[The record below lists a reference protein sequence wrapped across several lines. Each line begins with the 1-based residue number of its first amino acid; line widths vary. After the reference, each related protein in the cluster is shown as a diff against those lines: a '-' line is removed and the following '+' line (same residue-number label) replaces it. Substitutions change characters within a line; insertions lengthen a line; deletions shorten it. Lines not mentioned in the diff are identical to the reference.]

1 MTQKK
6 EYRNAIRSRRI
17 IREAFEALL
26 HEKPL
31 EKITATDIIN
41 QSGLNRSTFYAHY
54 PDVKGIIDE
63 ITGEV
68 FTMFAQ
74 LLAEMDFSRFLE
86 NPEPNLR
93 RVVSFL
99 EENQNLY
106 RLLGQSHM
114 SLTYLEQLKNMLI
127 RQVLETPNLPTGE
140 HSQVSLDI
148 RKERDPHPDLAQRRH
163 RRLPGM
169 AVRQDHLH
177 PGRNDCRGGKNRR
190 CVIQL
195 LS

>member
-1 MTQKK
+1 MAEKK
-6 EYRNAIRSRRI
+6 AYRNAIRSRRM
-17 IREAFEALL
+17 IREAFVDLL
-26 HEKPL
+26 HEKPV

-41 QSGLNRSTFYAHY
+41 RSGLNRSTFYAHY
-54 PDVKGIIDE
+54 PDVKGILDE

-93 RVVSFL
+93 RVVLFL
-99 EENQNLY
+99 EENQDLY

-148 RKERDPHPDLAQRRH
+148 RIR
-163 RRLPGM
+163 
-169 AVRQDHLH
+169 
-177 PGRNDCRGGKNRR
+177 
-190 CVIQL
+190 IL
-195 LS
+195 LSGAIDAYREWLVGGITCTLEEMTSEVAKIAVAISNY